1 MGARTLA
8 GSPGKGDG
16 GLVSETEADTEPSVP
31 LLLSLLQRLR
41 AVRSSTWLVV
51 AASIAATVPAWIVR
65 HPPITDWPFH
75 EATIRVLRSFHDPA
89 FGFDAHYELKLGNT
103 QYVAYYLLGALL
115 AFPFGVK
122 AAQVLLVSSYLAGT
136 VLGMRALVL
145 ALGKDERL
153 ALFVVPL
160 LYNVLFMFGLLPF
173 LLGIP
178 AMLFALALTLEQ
190 RREPSVGRGVVL
202 ALLVVLLFHL
212 HFFPFGVFALGAML
226 LAPWNRPR
234 AFVVYSAPF
243 APAVLLALRWMFFT
257 EAGKLSS
264 GALFDRHAIRPPLQ
278 SLNELWRWLLDV
290 GPDDRDELV
299 FVGFVLALLLAGALA
314 QGDRD
319 HDEDRASAGRALGLL
334 PMVCLALYFLL
345 EEGHGYIWII
355 AQRFPFLFLLLLVP
369 LVRMPRG
376 NRGEIVTGAALA
388 LAAASITVAAQRF
401 VRFELDEVGDIDEAI
416 EQIPPRSKV
425 AALIFDKGSHVV
437 HHTPFLHF
445 GSYAQTAHGGVVQFS
460 YAGYAHWPFDYL
472 PGAAPPPGGPARL
485 RWEWTPEETN
495 ASGELR
501 GYYDVVLTRG
511 AGFDGDRNGFRVR
524 YQGNRW
530 AVWERKEP
538 AGAQER

>member
-1 MGARTLA
+1 M
-8 GSPGKGDG
+8 
-16 GLVSETEADTEPSVP
+16 P
-31 LLLSLLQRLR
+31 LLTSLLQRLR
-41 AVRSSTWLVV
+41 GVRSSTWLVV
-51 AASIAATVPAWIVR
+51 AVACAATVPAWIVR
-65 HPPITDWPFH
+65 HPPVTDWPFH

-89 FGFDAHYELKLGNT
+89 YGFDAHYELKLGNT
-103 QYVAYYLLGALL
+103 QYIAYYLIGALL
-115 AFPFGVK
+115 AFVVGVK
-122 AAQVLLVSSYLAGT
+122 AAQVLLVSAYLAGT

-153 ALFVVPL
+153 ALLTVPL

-190 RREPSVGRGVVL
+190 LRAPTLPRGISL

-212 HFFPFGVFALGAML
+212 HFFPFGVFALGALL
-226 LAPWNRPR
+226 LAPWSRPR
-234 AFVVYSAPF
+234 AFVVYSTPF
-243 APAVLLALRWMFFT
+243 VPAVLLALRWMFFT
-257 EAGKLSS
+257 DAGKLSS

-290 GPDDRDELV
+290 APDDQDELV
-299 FVGFVLALLLAGALA
+299 FVAFVGVVLLTSALA
-314 QGDRD
+314 QGDRES
-319 HDEDRASAGRALGLL
+319 DEDRAAAGRALGVL
-334 PMVCLALYFLL
+334 PIVCLALYFLL

-369 LVRMPRG
+369 MLRMPRG
-376 NRGEIVTGAALA
+376 GRAEIATMAAVALATGA
-388 LAAASITVAAQRF
+388 ITVTAQRF
-401 VRFELDEVGDIDEAI
+401 VRFELEEVGDIDEAI
-416 EQIPPRSKV
+416 EQIPARSKV
-425 AALIFDKGSHVV
+425 AALIFDKGSRVV

-445 GSYAQTAHGGVVQFS
+445 GSYAQTAHGGVIQFS
-460 YAGYAHWPFDYL
+460 YAGYAHWPFDYR

-495 ASGELR
+495 VSGELA

-511 AGFDGDRNGFRVR
+511 GGFDADRNGFRVR

-530 AVWERKEP
+530 AVWERKAP
-538 AGAQER
+538 SGAQER

>member
-1 MGARTLA
+1 M
-8 GSPGKGDG
+8 
-16 GLVSETEADTEPSVP
+16 P
-31 LLLSLLQRLR
+31 LLSTLLQRLR
-41 AVRSSTWLVV
+41 AVRSSTWLVFAV
-51 AASIAATVPAWIVR
+51 AIAATVPAWIVR
-65 HPPITDWPFH
+65 HPPVTDWPFH

-89 FGFDAHYELKLGNT
+89 YGFDAHYELKLGNT
-103 QYVAYYLLGALL
+103 QYIAYYLIGALFAL
-115 AFPFGVK
+115 VVGVK

-136 VLGMRALVL
+136 VLGMRALLL

-153 ALFVVPL
+153 ALLAVPL

-173 LLGIP
+173 LVGIP

-190 RREPSVGRGVVL
+190 LRTPSVSRGVAL

-212 HFFPFGVFALGAML
+212 HFFPFGVFALGALL
-226 LAPWNRPR
+226 LAPWARPR

-243 APAVLLALRWMFFT
+243 APAVVLALRWMFFT
-257 EAGKLSS
+257 DAGKLSS

-290 GPDDRDELV
+290 APDDRDELV
-299 FVGFVLALLLAGALA
+299 FVGFVLVLLFTSALA

-319 HDEDRASAGRALGLL
+319 VDEERAADGRKLGML
-334 PMVCLALYFLL
+334 PIVCLVLYFLL

-369 LVRMPRG
+369 MVRMPRG
-376 NRGEIVTGAALA
+376 SRAELASAAALA
-388 LAAASITVAAQRF
+388 LATGAITVAAQRF
-401 VRFELDEVGDIDEAI
+401 VRFELEEVGDIDEAI

-425 AALIFDKGSHVV
+425 AALVFDKGSRVV

-445 GSYAQTAHGGVVQFS
+445 GSYVQTEHGGVLQFS
-460 YAGYAHWPFDYL
+460 YAGYAHWPFDYR

-495 ASGELR
+495 VSGELA
-501 GYYDVVLTRG
+501 GYYDIVLTRG
-511 AGFDGDRNGFRVR
+511 AGFDAERNGFRVR

-530 AVWERKEP
+530 AVWERKAP
-538 AGAQER
+538 GDAQER